1 VQVRRGDIASGSE
14 EVQEGRMAMARD
26 LLGFGRDGDAVSP
39 VGSSADSLFSTVR
52 RLAKVVVS
60 LGQVLSSFTRV

>member
-1 VQVRRGDIASGSE
+1 MQVRRADIASGSE

-26 LLGFGRDGDAVSP
+26 VLGFDGGGDAQTS
-39 VGSSADSLFSTVR
+39 VGSDSAFSTVR

-60 LGQVLSSFTRV
+60 LGQVLASFTRV